1 MVNGFKK
8 RRIGSSKALGEFL
21 KEARNEQ
28 EMTIECAETACKV
41 KAKYLTDLEAGNWQ
55 SLPSL
60 AYARGFVLAYAKCL
74 SLDKKEVEQLFWR
87 EYGFIDSQSRENLSY
102 QKTLGDKKV
111 LITQKLTIYTT
122 FALFLVSMF
131 AYIAYQIVG
140 FAGSPALRL
149 ISPANNSIIE
159 TDSVNIRGLTDNG
172 DYLTINN
179 EAVPVTT
186 DGHFLT
192 NLKLQRGINVIR
204 VEASNRA
211 KKSTSEVVTI
221 EYKPKT
227 VLIDSGLNQ

>member
-1 MVNGFKK
+1 
-8 RRIGSSKALGEFL
+8 
-21 KEARNEQ
+21 
-28 EMTIECAETACKV
+28 
-41 KAKYLTDLEAGNWQ
+41 
-55 SLPSL
+55 
-60 AYARGFVLAYAKCL
+60 
-74 SLDKKEVEQLFWR
+74 
-87 EYGFIDSQSRENLSY
+87 
-102 QKTLGDKKV
+102 
-111 LITQKLTIYTT
+111 
-122 FALFLVSMF
+122 MF